1 MLSDPPRVRK
11 LAPRLWP
18 GSTRRL
24 IFVGVL
30 AGGMAASGCGGASD
44 RGPAGSPSVSAL
56 AAGAPGTGLPAGR
69 SPAAESEAEWSRFRG
84 PGGLGT
90 TAARPPLEWSAS
102 RNIVWKTPLPGPGAS
117 SPIVFG
123 DRVYLTC
130 YSGYFVPDQP
140 GGSLNDLKRHLLAVR
155 LADGEILW
163 ERTVPAKLP
172 EEEQIRDHG
181 YAANTPAA
189 DADHVY
195 VFLGK
200 SGVIAFNHAGEQKWV
215 ADVGTRTNG
224 WGTAASPVLYR
235 DLVIVNASVESES
248 LVALDR
254 RTGQQRWRAGGIR
267 EAWNTPL
274 LVTADSGHEE
284 LVVAIQGSVLAFDP
298 ATGSPLWN
306 CRTGITWYMVPS
318 PIAAGGVVY
327 CLGGRSGVTGV
338 AIRAG
343 GSGDVT
349 QTHLLWSTHKGSNVS
364 SPVYR
369 DGHLYWMNDQRGI
382 AYCAR
387 ASDGEIVYEQRL
399 ERAGQVYA
407 SALLAG
413 DRVYYLTRDGR
424 TFVLAAKPAF
434 EQLAVNDLKD
444 GGVFNGSPAVAGD
457 RLLIRSDKF
466 LYCLGE

>member
-1 MLSDPPRVRK
+1 
-11 LAPRLWP
+11 
-18 GSTRRL
+18 
-24 IFVGVL
+24 
-30 AGGMAASGCGGASD
+30 
-44 RGPAGSPSVSAL
+44 
-56 AAGAPGTGLPAGR
+56 
-69 SPAAESEAEWSRFRG
+69 
-84 PGGLGT
+84 
-90 TAARPPLEWSAS
+90 
-102 RNIVWKTPLPGPGAS
+102 
-117 SPIVFG
+117 
-123 DRVYLTC
+123 
-130 YSGYFVPDQP
+130 
-140 GGSLNDLKRHLLAVR
+140 
-155 LADGEILW
+155 
-163 ERTVPAKLP
+163 
-172 EEEQIRDHG
+172 
-181 YAANTPAA
+181 
-189 DADHVY
+189 
-195 VFLGK
+195 
-200 SGVIAFNHAGEQKWV
+200 
-215 ADVGTRTNG
+215 
-224 WGTAASPVLYR
+224 VLYR

-254 RTGQQRWRAGGIR
+254 RTGQQRWRTGGIR

-274 LVTADSGHEE
+274 LVTADSGREE

-298 ATGSPLWN
+298 ATGSPLWS

-434 EQLAVNDLKD
+434 EQLAVNELRD